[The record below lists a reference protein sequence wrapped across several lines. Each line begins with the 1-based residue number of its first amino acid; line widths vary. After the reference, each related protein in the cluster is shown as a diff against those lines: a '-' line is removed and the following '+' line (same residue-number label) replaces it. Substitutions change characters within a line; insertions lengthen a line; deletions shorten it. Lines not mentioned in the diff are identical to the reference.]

1 MSSRPIDALSAERLL
16 RDLDASAGATMR
28 RLVGDASDHLWLLE
42 HLPEADLAND
52 QEFQRHLC
60 RHAGMR
66 GKLRMRRDELF
77 AVFHEFR
84 AASQLGY
91 ADVLMKV
98 SQLTGQVEKSVA
110 SEILALLDPEQ
121 PTIDREVRELLPR
134 YGFSPLP
141 ESPLFDECVAYHA
154 MLGELMHHMIA
165 MPAYRRL
172 EARIDA
178 TIGAGAAKLS
188 RLRKFNL
195 QLSASYRT
203 VALMPNLD
211 SVRKIAPRR
220 DDMESVTAQA
230 EPKDKQGAAARQG
243 VRLHLCR

>member
-28 RLVGDASDHLWLLE
+28 RLVSDVRDHLWLLDR
-42 HLPEADLAND
+42 LPEADLTTD

-77 AVFHEFR
+77 AVF
-84 AASQLGY
+84 AQLRGAEPVHY

-141 ESPLFDECVAYHA
+141 ESPLFDECVAYHG
-154 MLGELMHHMIA
+154 MLGELMQHMID

-172 EARIDA
+172 EVRIDA
-178 TIGAGAAKLS
+178 AIGADAARLS

-211 SVRKIAPRR
+211 AVRKAAPRR
-220 DDMESVTAQA
+220 DDGRAAASQA
-230 EPKDKQGAAARQG
+230 ETKDKAGTAARQG

>member
-28 RLVGDASDHLWLLE
+28 RLVSDARDHLWLLE
-42 HLPEADLAND
+42 RLPTAELTSD

-77 AVFHEFR
+77 AVFAELR
-84 AASQLGY
+84 ALSQVSY
-91 ADVLMKV
+91 ADVLYRV

-141 ESPLFDECVAYHA
+141 ESPLFDECVAYHVV
-154 MLGELMHHMIA
+154 LGELMQHMID

-178 TIGAGAAKLS
+178 TIGADAARLS

-211 SVRKIAPRR
+211 AVRKVAPRR
-220 DDMESVTAQA
+220 EEGRV
-230 EPKDKQGAAARQG
+230 AAAEAEARDGGATPVRQG

>member
-1 MSSRPIDALSAERLL
+1 MSSRLIDALSAERLL
-16 RDLDASAGATMR
+16 RDLDASAGPTMR
-28 RLVGDASDHLWLLE
+28 RLVSDAKDHLWLLE
-42 HLPEADLAND
+42 RLPQADLAAD
-52 QEFQRHLC
+52 AEFQRRLC

-66 GKLRMRRDELF
+66 GKLRMRRDDLF
-77 AVFHEFR
+77 AVLAGLR
-84 AASQLGY
+84 ASEGVVY
-91 ADVLMKV
+91 ADVLLKV

-154 MLGELMHHMIA
+154 MLRELMHHVIGT
-165 MPAYRRL
+165 PAYRRL
-172 EARIDA
+172 ESRIDA
-178 TIGAGAAKLS
+178 AIGAEAAQLS

-211 SVRKIAPRR
+211 AVRKAAPRR
-220 DDMESVTAQA
+220 GDSQLVALQA
-230 EPKDKQGAAARQG
+230 DSAKVATPARQG

>member
-1 MSSRPIDALSAERLL
+1 
-16 RDLDASAGATMR
+16 MR
-28 RLVGDASDHLWLLE
+28 RLVSDVRDHLWLLDR
-42 HLPEADLAND
+42 LPEADLRTD

-77 AVFHEFR
+77 AVF
-84 AASQLGY
+84 AQLRGAGQIHY

-154 MLGELMHHMIA
+154 MLGELMRHMID

-172 EARIDA
+172 EVRIDA
-178 TIGAGAAKLS
+178 AIGADAARLS

-211 SVRKIAPRR
+211 GVRKAGPRR
-220 DDMESVTAQA
+220 DDARAAASETES
-230 EPKDKQGAAARQG
+230 KDKAGAAARQG

>member
-1 MSSRPIDALSAERLL
+1 
-16 RDLDASAGATMR
+16 
-28 RLVGDASDHLWLLE
+28 
-42 HLPEADLAND
+42 
-52 QEFQRHLC
+52 
-60 RHAGMR
+60 MR

-154 MLGELMHHMIA
+154 MLGELMRHMID

-178 TIGAGAAKLS
+178 AIGADAARLS

-211 SVRKIAPRR
+211 AVRKAAPRR
-220 DDMESVTAQA
+220 DDARAAASEA
-230 EPKDKQGAAARQG
+230 ETKDKAGPAARQG